1 MVLWYCGFMAI
12 LLAGYTGLAGSAIYE
27 RLSRSFGNITGFNS
41 KIVDLTDRKATFE
54 YINDLKPEVIIDAA
68 ALTGGI
74 KYNNSNPVE
83 FISKNIQMQ
92 TNLMDASHAANVERF
107 IFLGSSCIYPKFS
120 QQPIKE
126 EYFMTGL
133 LEDTNRAY
141 AIAKITGLEL
151 VKAYR
156 KQYGRKWISL
166 MPTNLYGPN
175 DNFDLNTGH
184 AIPALINRMA
194 TAVKTNQKSVTL
206 WGTGQAKRE
215 FLHSKDLASAVE
227 LSLEK
232 YDSDIHLNVGSGDEL
247 TIRDLSSMIARI
259 SGFEGEICWDNSKL
273 DGTPRKML
281 DTSKLEALGWQAK
294 VNLEDGIRATIEWFH
309 TNYKK

>member
-1 MVLWYCGFMAI
+1 MSI

-27 RLSRSFGNITGFNS
+27 RLNKSFGTVTGINS

-54 YINDLKPEVIIDAA
+54 YINDLRPEIVIDAA
-68 ALTGGI
+68 ALSGGI
-74 KYNNSNPVE
+74 KYNDSQPVE
-83 FISKNIQMQ
+83 FISKNIQIQ

-107 IFLGSSCIYPKFS
+107 MFLGSSCIYPKHS
-120 QQPIKE
+120 QQPIRE
-126 EYFMTGL
+126 EYLMTGL
-133 LEDTNRAY
+133 LEETNRAY

-175 DNFDLNTGH
+175 DNFNTNTGH
-184 AIPALINRMA
+184 ALPALINRIV
-194 TAVKTNQKSVTL
+194 TAVKMNKKSVTL
-206 WGTGQAKRE
+206 WGTGKAKRE

-232 YDSDIHLNVGSGDEL
+232 YDSDIHLNVGSGQEL
-247 TIRDLSSMIARI
+247 TIKELSSVIANI
-259 SGFEGEICWDNSKL
+259 SGYEGEISWDDSKP
-273 DGTPRKML
+273 DGTPRKIL
-281 DTSKLEALGWQAK
+281 DTSKLEALGWQAHI
-294 VNLEDGIRATIEWFH
+294 NLEDGIKNTIEWFQA
-309 TNYKK
+309 NYKN